1 MTRPVRRCALYTRKS
16 SEEGLEQ
23 DFNSLDAQRAA
34 CAAYVKSQ
42 ASEGW
47 RALDTRY
54 DDGGFSGGSLERPA
68 LKRLLADIAAGKVDV
83 VVVYKIDRLTRAL
96 ADFVRIVELF
106 DRHAVSFVSVTQ
118 AFNTTSS
125 MGRLTL
131 NVLLSFAQFE
141 REVTGE
147 RIRDKIAASK
157 ARGMWMGGN
166 LPLGYDLPAE
176 GRRALVINPDE
187 AVIVR
192 MIFDTYL
199 ELGSVSATERWLAE
213 HGIASKQRTTVGGR
227 PIGGRPF
234 NRGALFHLLRNR
246 TYLGMIVH
254 RSKVYPGMHPAI
266 VDPELFEAV
275 QDRLDANQQHRA
287 ARRDRVARAPLTG
300 RIFDTDGQ
308 PMSPTFSYGR
318 RKNLYRYY
326 VSAPLQQGQ
335 RRRDGDD
342 AIRRV
347 SAPAVEAQLIQ
358 LLRRLAPSASP
369 DPLDLLTRVEIH
381 ARSVHLLI
389 PLGCL
394 EGMRSRLCDA
404 EELMPDRQDP
414 SQLRLILPVRMQKH
428 GGRTSI
434 LDVSDA
440 PARPDPILIKALRS
454 AHAMLGRDKGGDA
467 LLEAIPSSPYHR
479 RLLRLAFLAPDLQ
492 RAILAGRQPP
502 GLTLKKLLELR
513 LPLLWSDQVRVFDPP
528 ART

>member
-34 CAAYVKSQ
+34 CAAYVNSQ

-47 RALDTRY
+47 RALDTGY

-68 LKRLLADIAAGKVDV
+68 LKQLLADIAAGKVDV

-106 DRHAVSFVSVTQ
+106 DRHDVSFVSVTQ

-166 LPLGYDLPAE
+166 LPFGYDLPAE
-176 GRRALVINPDE
+176 GRRALVVSPDE
-187 AVIVR
+187 AATLR
-192 MIFDTYL
+192 LIFETYL
-199 ELGSVSATERWLAE
+199 ELGSVSALERWLGE
-213 HGIASKQRTTVGGR
+213 RGIATRARTTRDGR
-227 PIGGRPF
+227 PTGGRPF
-234 NRGALFHLLRNR
+234 NRGALFYLLRNR

-254 RSKVYPGMHPAI
+254 KSKVYPGMHPAI

-275 QDRLDANQQHRA
+275 QAQLDANRQQRA
-287 ARRDRVARAPLTG
+287 ARLNPVTRAPLTG
-300 RIFDTDGQ
+300 RVFDADGQ
-308 PMSPTFSYGR
+308 PMSPSFSYGR
-318 RKNLYRYY
+318 RSKLYRYY
-326 VSAPLQQGQ
+326 VSAPLMRGQ
-335 RRRDGDD
+335 RRRADDG

-347 SAPAVEAQLIQ
+347 SGPALEAL
-358 LLRRLAPSASP
+358 LTGALRRIAPSAVS
-369 DPLDLLTRVEIH
+369 DPLDLPSRVEIQ
-381 ARSVHLLI
+381 ATSIELLL
-389 PLGCL
+389 PAALGQGMHNRL
-394 EGMRSRLCDA
+394 NDGETLAPEGHDPSRL
-404 EELMPDRQDP
+404 
-414 SQLRLILPVRMQKH
+414 RLVLPLRMQLH
-428 GGRTSI
+428 GGRSWI
-434 LDVSDA
+434 VGAAEA
-440 PARPDPILIKALRS
+440 PARPDPVLIRALRS
-454 AHAMLGRDKGGDA
+454 AHAMLARDAQGEPV
-467 LLEAIPSSPYHR
+467 LEVIPTSPYHR
-479 RLLRLAFLAPDLQ
+479 RLLPLAFLAPELQ

-502 GLTLKKLLELR
+502 ALSLKRLLEQP
-513 LPLLWSDQVRVFDPP
+513 LPLLWSEQLRLVDK
-528 ART
+528 AA

>member
-166 LPLGYDLPAE
+166 LPFGYDLPAE
-176 GRRALVINPDE
+176 GRRALVVNPDE
-187 AVIVR
+187 AATLR
-192 MIFDTYL
+192 LIFATYL
-199 ELGSVSATERWLAE
+199 ELGSVSALERWLEE
-213 HGIASKQRTTVGGR
+213 HGITSKQRTTVGGR

-234 NRGALFHLLRNR
+234 NRGALFYLLRNR
-246 TYLGMIVH
+246 LYLGMIVH
-254 RSKVYPGMHPAI
+254 RGKVYPGMHTAI
-266 VDPELFEAV
+266 VDPDLFQAV

-287 ARRDRVARAPLTG
+287 
-300 RIFDTDGQ
+300 
-308 PMSPTFSYGR
+308 
-318 RKNLYRYY
+318 
-326 VSAPLQQGQ
+326 
-335 RRRDGDD
+335 
-342 AIRRV
+342 
-347 SAPAVEAQLIQ
+347 
-358 LLRRLAPSASP
+358 
-369 DPLDLLTRVEIH
+369 
-381 ARSVHLLI
+381 
-389 PLGCL
+389 
-394 EGMRSRLCDA
+394 
-404 EELMPDRQDP
+404 
-414 SQLRLILPVRMQKH
+414 
-428 GGRTSI
+428 
-434 LDVSDA
+434 DA
-440 PARPDPILIKALRS
+440 PGPGRPRATDWPHLR
-454 AHAMLGRDKGGDA
+454 
-467 LLEAIPSSPYHR
+467 HR
-479 RLLRLAFLAPDLQ
+479 RPADVAHVQLW
-492 RAILAGRQPP
+492 PP
-502 GLTLKKLLELR
+502 QEP
-513 LPLLWSDQVRVFDPP
+513 LPLLCFGAAAAGAAPP
-528 ART
+528 RRRRRHQTGIGAGRRGATDSAAPPPGAVGIA